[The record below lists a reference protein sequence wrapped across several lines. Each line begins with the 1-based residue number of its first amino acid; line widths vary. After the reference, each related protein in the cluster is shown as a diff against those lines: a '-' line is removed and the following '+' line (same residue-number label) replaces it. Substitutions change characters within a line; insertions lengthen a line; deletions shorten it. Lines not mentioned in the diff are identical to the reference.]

1 MWMVQLPL
9 GMTAAVAADSG
20 WLKQAG
26 EHVLT
31 PTSDRVM
38 PVGVMRTEGKVEGGG
53 ALLSEDGRS
62 GRPAPKAASS
72 ILIRDALVTE
82 DGRSCRLT
90 YENGGVKPVVILDF
104 GEQGTGGFAVFT
116 VTAKTGQP
124 VVRLAYACHPEGI
137 GETGCFH
144 RGSRANYLGP
154 AVDLPVLPANVN
166 RHETYTIPRTGR
178 FIAPLVQGHTRYVRV
193 QLDTPGTSV
202 EIDSVG
208 MVNKEVYDRSPHDG
222 YFLCNDERLNRLWY
236 ISTWTLQI
244 ASQQNQNAWKAV
256 DGWLLPR
263 KLEQADDIG
272 LSTTGDKWQDVM
284 LETVFEL
291 RANPNFTTSAGV
303 AFRAKD
309 ARNAYTAEVA
319 LDGVFKLCKRIAG
332 KDTVLSEK
340 KLKEPLIDG
349 RAYKLEIS
357 ALGPVLTTRLD
368 GAVIDESRDE
378 TFATGRVGFYTPKE
392 KWPLFDS
399 ITVKDGKGQQL
410 LTDDFSGELSQ
421 WQFAHT
427 LPHVVDGGKRDRLL
441 WTGDLYFAQQSS
453 YYAFAKPTYMRGSL
467 EMMAFNQTPE
477 GYVHASP
484 YAERS
489 VPPPSGDFGPFP
501 SDEFAAWLTPVA
513 WDHLLYT
520 GDVETL
526 KKVYPAIKRL
536 EGYLGSRIGGN
547 GLFVQRPETS
557 KHACNLEL
565 GDVRTRSYMNI
576 LLWGV
581 FRDTARIADQLG
593 LADDAKVSQE
603 KADALKKVI
612 FEKFWDE
619 TKGYFREA
627 LETPKSGPEANALA
641 LSMRLVSPE
650 QALRIAHELKK
661 IDHGKFQSLASRG
674 RFEYGFGQSGMQAI
688 LEHRWLQLLD
698 PNWKGAATTS
708 ECMTMM
714 TRGWYDESHPD
725 TAIAMHFSAYI
736 LGVTPTE
743 PGFSRFQVRPTPVR
757 EVTWAKGVVPT
768 PHGPITAVWENAGKL
783 FTLDLTVPQGTQAD
797 VELPKGGTVLI
808 NGKPGDLQGLKTG
821 TYAIEVR
828 DLPTGAWADPAENKK

>member
-1 MWMVQLPL
+1 MWMVQLQICMP
-9 GMTAAVAADSG
+9 TAVAADLASLPVPEKAG
-20 WLKQAG
+20 KAGQEPWLKQAK

-38 PVGVMRTEGKVEGGG
+38 PVCVMRTEGKVEGAD
-53 ALLSEDGRS
+53 ALLT
-62 GRPAPKAASS
+62 K
-72 ILIRDALVTE
+72 

-90 YENGGVKPVVILDF
+90 YDTGGVKPVVILDF
-104 GEQGTGGFAVFT
+104 GKQGAGGFAVFT
-116 VTAKTGQP
+116 VTAKTGLP
-124 VVRLAYACHPEGI
+124 VLRLAYACHPDGI
-137 GETGCFH
+137 GETGCFD
-144 RGSRANYLGP
+144 RGSRATYLGG

-166 RHETYTIPRTGR
+166 RHETYTIPRNGR

-193 QLDTPGTSV
+193 QLDTPATSV
-202 EIDSVG
+202 DIDSVS
-208 MVNKEVYDRSPHDG
+208 MVNQEVYDHSPHDG
-222 YFLCNDERLNRLWY
+222 YFLCSDERLNRLWY

-244 ASQQNQNAWKAV
+244 ASLPNQNAWKTI

-272 LSTTGDKWQDVM
+272 LSSTGDKWQDVT

-291 RANPNFTTSAGV
+291 RANPHFTAAAGV

-309 ARNAYTAEVA
+309 SRNAYTAEVA
-319 LDGVFKLCKRIAG
+319 LDGVFKLRKRIDG
-332 KDTVLSEK
+332 KDTIISDK
-340 KLKEPLIDG
+340 KLKDPLIDG
-349 RAYKLEIS
+349 QQYKLAIS

-368 GAVIDESRDE
+368 GSVIDESRDA
-378 TFATGRVGFYTPKE
+378 TFSAGRVGFYTPKE

-399 ITVKDGKGQQL
+399 ITVKDGKGQPL
-410 LTDDFSGELSQ
+410 LTDDFSGALSQ
-421 WQFAHT
+421 WQFART

-441 WTGDLYFAQQSS
+441 WTGDLYFGQRSS
-453 YYAFAKPTYMRGSL
+453 YYAFVNPTYMRGSL
-467 EMMAFNQTPE
+467 QMMAFNQTPE
-477 GYVHASP
+477 GYVNASP

-501 SDEFAAWLTPVA
+501 SDEFAAWLAPVA

-520 GDVETL
+520 DDVETL

-536 EGYLGSRIGGN
+536 EGYLGSQIGGN

-565 GDVRTRSYMNI
+565 GDIRTRSYMNI

-581 FRDTARIADQLG
+581 FTDTARIANRLG
-593 LADDAKVSQE
+593 LADDAQTSRK
-603 KADALKKVI
+603 KADAIKKVI

-619 TKGYFREA
+619 TSGCFREA
-627 LETPKSGPEANALA
+627 LETPKSGSETNALA
-641 LSMRLVSPE
+641 LSMRFVSPE
-650 QALRIAHELKK
+650 QALRIAHQLKK
-661 IDHGKFQSLASRG
+661 NDHGKFQSLASRG
-674 RFEYGFGQSGMQAI
+674 RFEYGFGQSAMQAI
-688 LEHRWLQLLD
+688 FDHHWLQLLD

-708 ECMTMM
+708 ECMNML
-714 TRGWYDESHPD
+714 TRGWGDESHPD

-736 LGVTPTE
+736 LGVTPTA

-768 PHGPITAVWENAGKL
+768 PHGPITAAWENTGKI
-783 FTLDLTVPQGTQAD
+783 FKLDLSVPQGAQAD
-797 VELPKGGTVLI
+797 VLLPMGGTVLV
-808 NGKPGDLQGLKTG
+808 NGKHADIFGLKTG

-828 DLPTGAWADPAENKK
+828 DLPPDAWTDPSENKK

>member
-1 MWMVQLPL
+1 MWMVQLQICMP
-9 GMTAAVAADSG
+9 TAVAADLASLPVPEKAG
-20 WLKQAG
+20 KAGQEPWLKQAK

-38 PVGVMRTEGKVEGGG
+38 PVCVMRTEGKVEGAD
-53 ALLSEDGRS
+53 ALLT
-62 GRPAPKAASS
+62 K
-72 ILIRDALVTE
+72 

-90 YENGGVKPVVILDF
+90 YDTGGVKPVVILDF
-104 GEQGTGGFAVFT
+104 GKQGAGGFAVFT
-116 VTAKTGQP
+116 VTAKTGLP
-124 VVRLAYACHPEGI
+124 VLRLAYACHPDGI
-137 GETGCFH
+137 GETGCFD
-144 RGSRANYLGP
+144 RGSRATYLGG

-166 RHETYTIPRTGR
+166 RHETYTIPRNGR

-193 QLDTPGTSV
+193 QLDTPATSV
-202 EIDSVG
+202 DIDSVS
-208 MVNKEVYDRSPHDG
+208 MVNQEVYDHSPHDG
-222 YFLCNDERLNRLWY
+222 YFLCSDERLNRLWY

-244 ASQQNQNAWKAV
+244 ASLPNQNAWKTI

-272 LSTTGDKWQDVM
+272 LSSTGDKWQDVT

-291 RANPNFTTSAGV
+291 RANPHFTAAAGV

-309 ARNAYTAEVA
+309 SRNAYTAEVA
-319 LDGVFKLCKRIAG
+319 LDGVFKLRKRIDG
-332 KDTVLSEK
+332 KDTIISDK
-340 KLKEPLIDG
+340 KLKDPLIDG
-349 RAYKLEIS
+349 QQYKLAIS

-368 GAVIDESRDE
+368 GSVIDESRDA
-378 TFATGRVGFYTPKE
+378 TFSAGRVGFYTPKE

-399 ITVKDGKGQQL
+399 ITVKDGKGQPL
-410 LTDDFSGELSQ
+410 LTDDFSGALSQ
-421 WQFAHT
+421 WQFART

-441 WTGDLYFAQQSS
+441 WTGDLYFGQRSS
-453 YYAFAKPTYMRGSL
+453 YYAFVNPTYMRGSL
-467 EMMAFNQTPE
+467 QMMAFNQTPE
-477 GYVHASP
+477 GYVNASP

-501 SDEFAAWLTPVA
+501 SDEFAAWLAPVA

-520 GDVETL
+520 DDVETL

-536 EGYLGSRIGGN
+536 EGYLGSQIGGN

-565 GDVRTRSYMNI
+565 GDIRTRSYMNI

-581 FRDTARIADQLG
+581 FTDTARIANRLG
-593 LADDAKVSQE
+593 LADDAQTSRK
-603 KADALKKVI
+603 KADAIKKVI

-619 TKGYFREA
+619 TNGCFREA
-627 LETPKSGPEANALA
+627 LETPKSGSETNALA
-641 LSMRLVSPE
+641 LSMRFVSPE
-650 QALRIAHELKK
+650 QALRIAHQLKK
-661 IDHGKFQSLASRG
+661 NDHGKFQSLASRG
-674 RFEYGFGQSGMQAI
+674 RFEYGFGQSAMQAI
-688 LEHRWLQLLD
+688 FDHHWLQLLD

-708 ECMTMM
+708 ECMNML
-714 TRGWYDESHPD
+714 TRGWGDESHPD

-736 LGVTPTE
+736 LGVTPTA

-768 PHGPITAVWENAGKL
+768 PHGPITAAWENTGKI
-783 FTLDLTVPQGTQAD
+783 FKLDLSVPQGAQAD
-797 VELPKGGTVLI
+797 VLLPMGGTVLV
-808 NGKPGDLQGLKTG
+808 NGKHADIFGLKTG

-828 DLPTGAWADPAENKK
+828 DLPPDAWTDPSENKK

>member
-1 MWMVQLPL
+1 MKIMTVGLMWMVQLQICMP
-9 GMTAAVAADSG
+9 TAVAADLASLPVPEKAG
-20 WLKQAG
+20 KAGQEPWLKQAK

-38 PVGVMRTEGKVEGGG
+38 PVCVMRTEGKVEGAD
-53 ALLSEDGRS
+53 ALLT
-62 GRPAPKAASS
+62 K
-72 ILIRDALVTE
+72 

-90 YENGGVKPVVILDF
+90 YDTGGVKPVVILDF
-104 GEQGTGGFAVFT
+104 GKQGAGGFAVFT
-116 VTAKTGQP
+116 VTAKTGLP
-124 VVRLAYACHPEGI
+124 VLRLAYACHPDGI
-137 GETGCFH
+137 GETGCFD
-144 RGSRANYLGP
+144 RGSRATYLGG

-166 RHETYTIPRTGR
+166 RHETYTIPRNGR

-193 QLDTPGTSV
+193 QLDTPATSV
-202 EIDSVG
+202 DIDSVS
-208 MVNKEVYDRSPHDG
+208 MVNQEVYDHSPHDG
-222 YFLCNDERLNRLWY
+222 YFLCSDERLNRLWY

-244 ASQQNQNAWKAV
+244 ASLPNQNAWKTI

-272 LSTTGDKWQDVM
+272 LSSTGDKWQDVT

-291 RANPNFTTSAGV
+291 RANPHFTAAAGV

-309 ARNAYTAEVA
+309 SRNAYTAEVA
-319 LDGVFKLCKRIAG
+319 LDGVFKLRKRIDG
-332 KDTVLSEK
+332 KDTIISDK
-340 KLKEPLIDG
+340 KLKDPLIDG
-349 RAYKLEIS
+349 QQYKLAIS

-368 GAVIDESRDE
+368 GSVIDESRDA
-378 TFATGRVGFYTPKE
+378 TFSAGRVGFYTPKE

-399 ITVKDGKGQQL
+399 ITVKDGKGQPL
-410 LTDDFSGELSQ
+410 LTDDFSGALSQ
-421 WQFAHT
+421 WQFART

-441 WTGDLYFAQQSS
+441 WTGDLYFGQRSS
-453 YYAFAKPTYMRGSL
+453 YYAFVNPTYMRGSL
-467 EMMAFNQTPE
+467 QMMAFNQTPE
-477 GYVHASP
+477 GYVNASP

-501 SDEFAAWLTPVA
+501 SDEFAAWLAPVA

-520 GDVETL
+520 DDVETL

-536 EGYLGSRIGGN
+536 EGYLGSQIGGN

-565 GDVRTRSYMNI
+565 GDIRTRSYMNI

-581 FRDTARIADQLG
+581 FTDTARIANRLG
-593 LADDAKVSQE
+593 LADDAQTSRK
-603 KADALKKVI
+603 KADAIKKVI

-619 TKGYFREA
+619 TSGCFREA
-627 LETPKSGPEANALA
+627 LETPKSGSETNALA
-641 LSMRLVSPE
+641 LSMRFVSPE
-650 QALRIAHELKK
+650 QALRIAHQLKK
-661 IDHGKFQSLASRG
+661 NDHGKFQSLASRG
-674 RFEYGFGQSGMQAI
+674 RFEYGFGQSAMQAI
-688 LEHRWLQLLD
+688 FDHHWLQLLD

-708 ECMTMM
+708 ECMNML
-714 TRGWYDESHPD
+714 TRGWGDESHPD

-736 LGVTPTE
+736 LGVTPTA

-768 PHGPITAVWENAGKL
+768 PHGPITAAWENTGKI
-783 FTLDLTVPQGTQAD
+783 FKLDLSVPQGAQAD
-797 VELPKGGTVLI
+797 VLLPMGGTVLV
-808 NGKPGDLQGLKTG
+808 NGKHADIFGLKTG

-828 DLPTGAWADPAENKK
+828 DLPPDAWTDPSENKK